1 MFHNIITILT
11 TFCVQYLLI
20 YVLCFPTDTLHAVAP
35 FGVPCGSPGGHC
47 VFHHILVII
56 VTYKSTFFV
65 FSQTLFMQLPRLVFL
80 AAALAVIACFMSCF
94 TVYHAYLVVTNQT
107 TNERYKRYY
116 LRKAHNTHLQCH
128 PFSRGVVNNI
138 LEEVLPLW
146 SISNKARVENARE
159 NSKNGPRAERKK
171 KR

>member
-1 MFHNIITILT
+1 MVRLRSTGESGWRLPVLPVTGSRPAFVHRYFLHTPYSNYSRLSGFNT
-11 TFCVQYLLI
+11 YL
-20 YVLCFPTDTLHAVAP
+20 
-35 FGVPCGSPGGHC
+35 S
-47 VFHHILVII
+47 
-56 VTYKSTFFV
+56 TYFV
-65 FSQTLFMQLPRLVFL
+65 FLQTLFMQLPRLVFL